1 MTMEN
6 KSEYEY
12 SVEVNNLNFG
22 YGDENILENLTLK
35 LKPGSRCLL
44 VGANGIGKS
53 TLLRILAGKR
63 LTKNNI
69 KVLGENPF
77 NSINSDDIT
86 YLGTEW
92 ATNPI
97 VRRDI
102 LVSDL
107 IKTTNKDKYPERC
120 EKLLR
125 LMNVNLN
132 WRLHKVSDG
141 ERRRVQIVL
150 GLIKPF
156 KVLLLDEVTVDL
168 DVLVRSSLIQF
179 LREESETRNV
189 TIIYA
194 THIFD
199 GIGDWPTHIAHMT
212 DKHIKDFY
220 TLDQLMNLPEIKNEK
235 IHIFNSLLLTIVE
248 KWLREDYQN
257 ELKKRNSEEKGE
269 TKESLTQWDKLANMK
284 QYGDKYYNYWYNIY
298 DEHPKSDAR
307 IN

>member
-1 MTMEN
+1 MNN
-6 KSEYEY
+6 KAESEYAI
-12 SVEVNNLNFG
+12 EVKNLNFG
-22 YGDENILENLTLK
+22 YGNENILENVNLS

-63 LTKNNI
+63 LTKNNV
-69 KVLGENPF
+69 KVLGEDPF
-77 NSINSDDIT
+77 NSINSQDIT

-107 IKTTNKDKYPERC
+107 IKTTNKDKYAERC
-120 EKLLR
+120 EKLLK

-150 GLIKPF
+150 GLINPF

-168 DVLVRSSLIQF
+168 DVLVRSSLIKF
-179 LREESETRNV
+179 LKEESETRNV
-189 TIIYA
+189 TIVYA

-199 GIGDWPTHIAHMT
+199 GIGDWPTHVAHLAE
-212 DKHIKDFY
+212 KHIKEFY
-220 TLDQLMNLPEIKNEK
+220 TIDEVMNFPEVKNQK

-257 ELKKRNSEEKGE
+257 ELKRRNENTEN
-269 TKESLTQWDKLANMK
+269 KESLTKWDELANMK
-284 QYGDKYYNYWYNIY
+284 KYGDKYYNYWYNIY
-298 DEHPKSDAR
+298 DENPKSDAR

>member
-1 MTMEN
+1 MEN
-6 KSEYEY
+6 KNNEEYAI
-12 SVEVNNLNFG
+12 EVNNLNFG
-22 YGDENILENLTLK
+22 YGDKNILENVTLK

-63 LTKNNI
+63 LTKNNV
-69 KVLGENPF
+69 KVLGEDPF
-77 NSINSDDIT
+77 NSVNSQDIT

-125 LMNVNLN
+125 VIKVNLN
-132 WRLHKVSDG
+132 WRLHNVSDG

-150 GLIKPF
+150 GLINPF

-179 LREESETRNV
+179 LKEESETRNV
-189 TIIYA
+189 TIVYA

-199 GIGDWPTHIAHMT
+199 GIGDWPTHIAHLAE
-212 DKHIKDFY
+212 KHIKDFY
-220 TLDQLMNLPEIKNEK
+220 TIEEVMNLPEIKNEK

-257 ELKKRNSEEKGE
+257 QLKMKNDNE
-269 TKESLTQWDKLANMK
+269 KESLTNWDKLADMK

>member
-1 MTMEN
+1 
-6 KSEYEY
+6 
-12 SVEVNNLNFG
+12 
-22 YGDENILENLTLK
+22 
-35 LKPGSRCLL
+35 
-44 VGANGIGKS
+44 
-53 TLLRILAGKR
+53 
-63 LTKNNI
+63 
-69 KVLGENPF
+69 
-77 NSINSDDIT
+77 
-86 YLGTEW
+86 
-92 ATNPI
+92 
-97 VRRDI
+97 
-102 LVSDL
+102 
-107 IKTTNKDKYPERC
+107 
-120 EKLLR
+120 
-125 LMNVNLN
+125 MNVNLN

-189 TIIYA
+189 TIVYA

-257 ELKKRNSEEKGE
+257 ELKKRNSEEGEE